1 MKQPKALYLLFF
13 VELWERFSF
22 YGMRGILIY
31 FMIHGLHMSENEGYD
46 IKGSYGILV
55 YIGPLLGGYLSDK
68 LLGNKKAIEIGAV
81 IMMLG
86 HLTMLID
93 NKTTFFAGLSLVAL
107 GNGFFK
113 PNISSTVGQL
123 YSANDPRKDT
133 AFTIFYMG
141 VNIGA
146 FMQFLCAVVSKEYNN
161 YHIGFSLAGFGM
173 GIGLLTYMYFKKS
186 LLFEVGNT
194 PNEELLQK
202 KHFGISNYY
211 KVWIGAFLVV
221 PLYVHLIQNKYIL
234 DVLLYSV
241 GILFFIYLF
250 IQAFKK
256 TEVERKR
263 IYAYVV
269 LFFYSMMFWAF
280 FEQGDTSLGLYIEKN
295 LDKNIFGHEIAPGAF
310 QSVNPGYIVIF
321 ALILSSLWGYLASRK
336 KDLSIPMKLAVGV
349 ILSGVGFLIF
359 YLSKNYATSQG
370 IVPLYFFMFAYIF
383 ITVGELCLSPIGLSM
398 VTKIAPKDMT
408 SVMMGG
414 WMLSIAFAHSLS
426 AEIAKLTTGKDGES
440 LKGIEALN
448 SYCSV
453 YEKIGLISII
463 AGIIL
468 VVLSKP
474 LTKMMSVD
482 TIESENSNH

>member
-13 VELWERFSF
+13 VEMWERFSF

-31 FMIHGLHMSENEGYD
+31 FMIHGLNMSENEGYD

-93 NKTTFFAGLSLVAL
+93 NRSTFFAGLALVAL

-146 FMQFLCAVVSKEYNN
+146 FLQFLCAIVSKEYNN

-186 LLFEVGNT
+186 LLNEIGNSS
-194 PNEELLQK
+194 NVEILQK

-211 KVWIGAFLVV
+211 KVWVGAFLIV
-221 PLYVHLIQNKYIL
+221 PLYIYLIQHKQIL
-234 DVLLYSV
+234 DVLLYTV

-250 IQAFKK
+250 IQAVKK
-256 TEVERKR
+256 TKEERKR

-269 LFFYSMMFWAF
+269 LFFYSMLFWAF

-295 LDKNIFGHEIAPGAF
+295 LDKKIFGYDIPPGAF
-310 QSVNPGYIVIF
+310 QSVNPGYIIVF
-321 ALILSSLWGYLASRK
+321 ALILSSLWSYLASRK
-336 KDLSIPMKLAVGV
+336 KDLTIPMKLALGV

-359 YLSKNYATSQG
+359 NLSKDYASAQG
-370 IVPLYFFMFAYIF
+370 IVPLYFFMFAYVF

-440 LKGIEALN
+440 LIGMEALN

-453 YEKIGLISII
+453 YEKIGVISII
-463 AGIIL
+463 AGLLL
-468 VVLSKP
+468 VALSKP
-474 LTKMMSVD
+474 LAKMMALD
-482 TIESENSNH
+482 KLDK